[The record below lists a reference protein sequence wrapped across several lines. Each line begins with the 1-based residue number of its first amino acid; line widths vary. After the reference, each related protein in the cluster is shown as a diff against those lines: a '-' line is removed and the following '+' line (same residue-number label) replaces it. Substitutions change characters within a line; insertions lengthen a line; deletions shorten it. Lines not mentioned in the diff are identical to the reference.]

1 MTNSAEELDVMIEE
15 YLDGRLDDRR
25 RSILEDRMKTD
36 ADVRKR
42 VETATHSIQIIRKA
56 LVTLNPSAD
65 FEDKVSSQIISITQS
80 NQSIRPAMSR
90 ASGGK
95 LTAKDP
101 DAKLIHDPEAR
112 KEQQRLMVLA
122 GAAAVIFAIAVAL
135 IVMSVIGHQE
145 PQAPPKPPAVDT
157 PR

>member
-1 MTNSAEELDVMIEE
+1 MTNSTEDMEVIIEE

-25 RSILEDRMKTD
+25 RSMLEERMKND
-36 ADVRKR
+36 AGLRKR
-42 VETATHSIQIIRKA
+42 VETATHSFDLIRSA
-56 LVTLNPSAD
+56 LIKVDPGND

-80 NQSIRPAMSR
+80 NQSIRPAIGGH
-90 ASGGK
+90 GGK

-135 IVMSVIGHQE
+135 IVMSALGHDDSRN
-145 PQAPPKPPAVDT
+145 APKPPAGEHT
-157 PR
+157 R